1 MARFGQNLLT
11 CIHSKLTPN
20 KADSIMR
27 KTRLT
32 QFSVLS
38 ISSLLLVN
46 LVFAADIPRATPEEV
61 GMSSERLEQINTVMQ
76 RHMDA
81 GDIQGAVTAV
91 ARRGKLIHFESHGL
105 MDVQNNKAMQEDS
118 IFIMMS
124 SSKPVLGVAAMM
136 MIEEGLIRPED
147 PISKYIPEFADMQVA
162 VLNTPVDENISPR
175 RIDRENLPEH
185 RFVPSHREITIHD
198 LLTHT
203 AGLGTGGLGTSLQTQ
218 APFPLPSDRTLETE
232 MARYA
237 SGALDFQPGSRWS
250 YSGLVGLDVVARII
264 EIVSG
269 QAFDQFIK
277 ERIFEPLDMNNTW
290 FNVPEEYR
298 DRRVVIDG
306 RDMSRFFDNSTN
318 YFSASAGLNSTAEDY
333 LKFEQMLVND
343 GELFGNRLLSPRSI
357 RMMGSDQAEGLY
369 EGIGRVQDGLGFGYT
384 VYVTEDPIAAGARRS
399 AGAFGWMGAF
409 GTRTWSDP
417 EEELTGVLFLQQP
430 HGGTQYDFENA
441 IQQAIIE

>member
-1 MARFGQNLLT
+1 M
-11 CIHSKLTPN
+11 
-20 KADSIMR
+20 
-27 KTRLT
+27 
-32 QFSVLS
+32 
-38 ISSLLLVN
+38 
-46 LVFAADIPRATPEEV
+46 
-61 GMSSERLEQINTVMQ
+61 
-76 RHMDA
+76 
-81 GDIQGAVTAV
+81 
-91 ARRGKLIHFESHGL
+91 
-105 MDVQNNKAMQEDS
+105 
-118 IFIMMS
+118 
-124 SSKPVLGVAAMM
+124 
-136 MIEEGLIRPED
+136 
-147 PISKYIPEFADMQVA
+147 
-162 VLNTPVDENISPR
+162 
-175 RIDRENLPEH
+175 
-185 RFVPSHREITIHD
+185 TIHD

-357 RMMGSDQAEGLY
+357 RMIRREGFTRELAACKM
-369 EGIGRVQDGLGFGYT
+369 VLGL
-384 VYVTEDPIAAGARRS
+384 VTRFMLPRI
-399 AGAFGWMGAF
+399 
-409 GTRTWSDP
+409 
-417 EEELTGVLFLQQP
+417 LLQQVLAAALA
-430 HGGTQYDFENA
+430 HLAGWGLLGHERGV
-441 IQQAIIE
+441 IQKKN

>member
-1 MARFGQNLLT
+1 MAR
-11 CIHSKLTPN
+11 I
-20 KADSIMR
+20 
-27 KTRLT
+27 
-32 QFSVLS
+32 V
-38 ISSLLLVN
+38 
-46 LVFAADIPRATPEEV
+46 
-61 GMSSERLEQINTVMQ
+61 
-76 RHMDA
+76 
-81 GDIQGAVTAV
+81 
-91 ARRGKLIHFESHGL
+91 
-105 MDVQNNKAMQEDS
+105 
-118 IFIMMS
+118 
-124 SSKPVLGVAAMM
+124 
-136 MIEEGLIRPED
+136 
-147 PISKYIPEFADMQVA
+147 
-162 VLNTPVDENISPR
+162 
-175 RIDRENLPEH
+175 
-185 RFVPSHREITIHD
+185 
-198 LLTHT
+198 
-203 AGLGTGGLGTSLQTQ
+203 
-218 APFPLPSDRTLETE
+218 
-232 MARYA
+232 
-237 SGALDFQPGSRWS
+237 
-250 YSGLVGLDVVARII
+250 

-298 DRRVVIDG
+298 ERRVVIDG

-357 RMMGSDQAEGLY
+357 RMMGSDQAGGLY

-384 VYVTEDPIAAGARRS
+384 VYVTKDPIAAGARRS